1 MMLKYSDKYKNNQ
14 LSGGRRIRIISEYS
28 LLRRNMS
35 DRLHQSLEVLAE
47 AGRGIEKHPPA

>member
-14 LSGGRRIRIISEYS
+14 LSEGRRIRIISEYS

-35 DRLHQSLEVLAE
+35 DRLHQSLEVLA
-47 AGRGIEKHPPA
+47 